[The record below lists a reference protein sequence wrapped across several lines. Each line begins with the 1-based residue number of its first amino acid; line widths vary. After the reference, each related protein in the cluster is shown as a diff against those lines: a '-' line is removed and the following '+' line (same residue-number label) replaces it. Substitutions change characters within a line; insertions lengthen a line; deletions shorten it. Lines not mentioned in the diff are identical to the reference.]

1 MATINKSAKP
11 LAVNPLKSSAFMG
24 AALAYLG
31 VESTIPL
38 LHSAQGCSAFAK
50 VFFVRHFREPI
61 PLQTTAM
68 DHVATVMSADENLV
82 EALALLCGKQKPALI
97 GVATSGLAETQGAD
111 VSRVIKTFRTQY
123 PQYEGIKVVW
133 ASTPDFRG
141 GFEQGY
147 AEALYCLIDQLVP
160 LQPSPGLLRERDT
173 GSGGARNPHLP
184 ISKFRFLRA
193 DLPRLTL
200 ARRRHLMAEERPMT
214 NLNLLCPAW
223 MTPGDQE
230 ALFEMVESF
239 GLIPVMLPDL
249 AASLDGHL
257 GEKRLNATSQ
267 GGVSVAAIEGLGHA
281 VATLVFGRSLRAAGD
296 LLAARTGVPSIQFD
310 QCLGLN
316 ATDQLLM
323 TLAELSGQA
332 VPARYTRQR
341 QQLQDALLDCH
352 FMLTGAKV
360 ALAAEPDHLGQLAG
374 LLNEVGAVPVSAVCP
389 SQPSWLAEL
398 PLNQITVGDL
408 QDWEDEARAG
418 DAELLI
424 TNSHGAAIAERLH
437 APLLR
442 AGFPQYDWL
451 GGFQRVWFGYR
462 GARQAFFDLGN
473 LWTEHHE
480 HVIEPQPYV
489 SRFRTDTHAES
500 GA

>member
-1 MATINKSAKP
+1 MATLKKTSKP
-11 LAVNPLKSSAFMG
+11 LTVNPLKSSAFMG

-31 VESTIPL
+31 IDRTIPL

-111 VSRVIKTFRTQY
+111 VARVIKSFRAQY
-123 PQYEGIKVVW
+123 PQYAETRVVW

-141 GFEQGY
+141 GFEQGF

-160 LQPSPGLLRERDT
+160 EKAFSTVEREA
-173 GSGGARNPHLP
+173 AR
-184 ISKFRFLRA
+184 
-193 DLPRLTL
+193 
-200 ARRRHLMAEERPMT
+200 

-230 ALFEMVESF
+230 ALAEMVEAF
-239 GLIPVMLPDL
+239 GLNPVLLPDL
-249 AASLDGHL
+249 SASLDGHL
-257 GEKRLNATSQ
+257 GTARLNPVSQ
-267 GGVSVAAIEGLGHA
+267 GGVSVAEIENMGSAL
-281 VATLVFGRSLRAAGD
+281 ATLVFGRSLRAVGD
-296 LLAARTGVPSIQFD
+296 LLAVRSGVPSIQLD

-323 TLAELSGQA
+323 TLAVLSGQP
-332 VPARYTRQR
+332 VPKQFTRQR
-341 QQLQDALLDCH
+341 QQLQDALLDSH

-360 ALAAEPDHLGQLAG
+360 AVAAEPDHLGQLAG

-389 SQPSWLAEL
+389 SQPAWLAEL
-398 PLNQITVGDL
+398 PLTQITVGDL
-408 QDWEDEARAG
+408 QDWEDEANAAG
-418 DAELLI
+418 AELLM
-424 TNSHGAAIAERLH
+424 TNSHGAAVAARLKV
-437 APLLR
+437 PLLR
-442 AGFPQYDWL
+442 VGFPQYDWL
-451 GGFQRVWFGYR
+451 GGFQRVWLGYR
-462 GARQAFFDLGN
+462 GARQAFFDMGN

-480 HVIEPQPYV
+480 HAIEPAPYV
-489 SRFRTDTHAES
+489 SRFRNDIHAEP
-500 GA
+500 GAGEKDHEHTPCLCQ

>member
-1 MATINKSAKP
+1 MATIKKSSKP

-31 VESTIPL
+31 IDRTIPL

-111 VSRVIKTFRTQY
+111 VARVIKTFRAQY
-123 PQYEGIKVVW
+123 PQYAETRVVW
-133 ASTPDFRG
+133 ASTPDYRG
-141 GFEQGY
+141 GFEQGF
-147 AEALYCLIDQLVP
+147 AEALYCLIDQLLTPFPQKGEEVNLIGSINP
-160 LQPSPGLLRERDT
+160 LSPRGRGAGER
-173 GSGGARNPHLP
+173 GR
-184 ISKFRFLRA
+184 I
-193 DLPRLTL
+193 
-200 ARRRHLMAEERPMT
+200 
-214 NLNLLCPAW
+214 NLLCPAW

-230 ALFEMVESF
+230 ALTEMVEAF
-239 GLIPVMLPDL
+239 GLTPIMLPNL

-257 GEKRLNATSQ
+257 GEKRLTPVSQ
-267 GGVSVAAIEGLGHA
+267 GGVSVAEIENMGSAL
-281 VATLVFGRSLRAAGD
+281 ATLVFGRSLRAAGD
-296 LLAARTGVPSIQFD
+296 LLAVRSGVPSIQFD

-316 ATDQLLM
+316 ATDQILM
-323 TLAELSGQA
+323 TLAELSGQP
-332 VPARYTRQR
+332 VPKQFTRQR

-360 ALAAEPDHLGQLAG
+360 AVAVEPDHLGQLVG

-389 SQPSWLAEL
+389 SQPGWLGEL
-398 PLNQITVGDL
+398 PVSQITVGDL
-408 QDWEDEARAG
+408 QDWEDEASAAG
-418 DAELLI
+418 AELLM
-424 TNSHGAAIAERLH
+424 TNSHGVAVAARLKV
-437 APLLR
+437 PLLR
-442 AGFPQYDWL
+442 VGFPQYDWL

-480 HVIEPQPYV
+480 HTIEPAPYV
-489 SRFRTDTHAES
+489 SRFRNDTNAAAGSTTGGQEHATS
-500 GA
+500 LCQ